1 MQLSWQLKKVRLRT
15 TFASA
20 DTSCGG
26 VKLSCCEHYSN
37 VLVEY
42 TDHELKAVSNQ
53 ELFQCNSIAS
63 TFHCIH
69 QILEV
74 ATHKKS
80 FLHSSVISTYKEVNL
95 FQLWTLS
102 RFRSSFQIQIHG
114 PVCLSENVEC
124 IVVNSRHSGDTDIGD
139 MLEEFVKRSGCSLIW
154 MEPEDS
160 HSYPT
165 IG

>member
-1 MQLSWQLKKVRLRT
+1 MEE
-15 TFASA
+15 
-20 DTSCGG
+20 C
-26 VKLSCCEHYSN
+26 SN

-102 RFRSSFQIQIHG
+102 RFRSSFYFEQIQIHG

-124 IVVNSRHSGDTDIGD
+124 IVDNSRHSGDTDIGD